1 MRSPTKVRSGHCRT
15 HNTYRRFHET
25 ERNLEAE
32 QMRVPALKP
41 DVHSV
46 SLVGTEVWAID
57 QAATGSMMTYE
68 VYHKCGAYPVDS

>member
-1 MRSPTKVRSGHCRT
+1 
-15 HNTYRRFHET
+15 
-25 ERNLEAE
+25 
-32 QMRVPALKP
+32 MRVPALKP